1 MLSSWH
7 YLAQCIL
14 LWWSAAPPATNYTT
28 LQHQGL
34 KGIATLSSWHY
45 LAQCILLRLSGV
57 RPKPFAKDQWKLRL
71 SLIFIT
77 GTLQHTATHCNTP
90 QHTATHCN
98 TPQHTAIHCNTLQ
111 HTATHCNTL
120 QHTATHCNTLQH
132 KHAAISPLVSN

>member
-7 YLAQCIL
+7 YLAQRIL

-71 SLIFIT
+71 SLILIT
-77 GTLQHTATHCNTP
+77 GTLQHTVTHCNTL
-90 QHTATHCN
+90 QHTATHFN
-98 TPQHTAIHCNTLQ
+98 IVQ

-120 QHTATHCNTLQH
+120 QHTATHCNILQH
-132 KHAAISPLVSN
+132 TATYYNTTCQDH